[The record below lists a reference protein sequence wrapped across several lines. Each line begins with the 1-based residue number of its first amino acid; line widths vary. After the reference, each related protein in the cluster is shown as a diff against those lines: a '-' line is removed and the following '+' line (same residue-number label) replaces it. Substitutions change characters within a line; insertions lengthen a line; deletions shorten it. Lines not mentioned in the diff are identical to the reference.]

1 MADTPTI
8 SKITLPNGTTYDIKD
23 AQAREDIAAIEQA
36 IAGGVTFMGETTTA
50 LTDGATTNPITI
62 NGNSVTAIK
71 GYLVVSSSKEFVFD
85 GTKWIELGDLDA
97 LGALAWKD
105 SVSATYTPAGTVS
118 KPTFTGTEANVTIT
132 AADNAS
138 GNYQPKGTVSQPT
151 FTGSATTSTGNFT
164 PAGNV
169 SVTTNATTNKTAT
182 VSAASS
188 GTATYTPG
196 GTVTQPTFSGSTM
209 TATGTF
215 TPSGTVYLAESM
227 TDYSVSKAASGT
239 ANYTPEGSVA
249 APTISVQTAGSTTT
263 VNSITAV
270 GTLPT
275 LTTTVANENLT
286 LGWDAGTLPTKGSN
300 TTVKTGD
307 ASYAATAPAF
317 TGTGACLLVKNVRS
331 IGSASFSGTESEV
344 SVSGTPSGT
353 VSQPTFSGTAVRLVT
368 GNIPVPST
376 YTATFTG
383 TQGEVSVSG
392 TPSGTVSQPTF
403 TGTKTQLSG
412 KTTATG
418 SVSQPTFSGTQAT
431 ITST

>member
-8 SKITLPNGTTYDIKD
+8 SKITLPNGTTYDLKD
-23 AQAREDIAAIEQA
+23 AKAREDIAAIEQA

-105 SVSATYTPAGTVS
+105 SVTATYTPAGTVS

-164 PAGNV
+164 PAGSV
-169 SVTTNATTNKTAT
+169 SVSTNATSNKTAT
-182 VSAASS
+182 VSAAAS
-188 GTATYTPG
+188 GTTTYTPG
-196 GTVTQPTFSGSTM
+196 GTVTQPTFSGSAM
-209 TATGTF
+209 TSTGDF
-215 TPSGTVYLAESM
+215 TPAGTVALSN
-227 TDYSVSKAASGT
+227 TNQTTTVSKTSGT
-239 ANYTPEGSVA
+239 ATYTPEGSVA
-249 APTISVQTAGSTTT
+249 APTISVKTAGTTTT

-270 GTLPT
+270 GTLPS

-307 ASYAATAPAF
+307 AAYEATAPAF
-317 TGTGACLLVKNVRS
+317 TGTGARLVTGNISVPS
-331 IGSASFSGTESEV
+331 SATFTGTEAEV

>member
-23 AQAREDIAAIEQA
+23 AQARDDIAAIEQA

-71 GYLVVSSSKEFVFD
+71 GYLVVSNSKEFVFD
-85 GTKWIELGDLDA
+85 GTKWIELGDLSA

-118 KPTFTGTEANVTIT
+118 KPTFTGSSSNVTIT
-132 AADNAS
+132 ATDNTN

-164 PAGNV
+164 PAGSV
-169 SVTTNATTNKTAT
+169 SVSTNATSNKTAT
-182 VSAASS
+182 VSAAAS
-188 GTATYTPG
+188 GTTTYTPG
-196 GTVTQPTFSGSTM
+196 GTVTQPTFSGSAM
-209 TATGTF
+209 TSTGDF
-215 TPSGTVYLAESM
+215 TPAGTVALSN
-227 TDYSVSKAASGT
+227 TNQTTTVSKTSGT
-239 ANYTPEGSVA
+239 ATYTPEGSVA
-249 APTISVQTAGSTTT
+249 APTISVKTAGTTTT

-270 GTLPT
+270 GTLPS

-307 ASYAATAPAF
+307 AAYEATAPAF
-317 TGTGACLLVKNVRS
+317 TGTGARLVTGNISVPS
-331 IGSASFSGTESEV
+331 SATFTGTEAEV

-412 KTTATG
+412 TTTAAG